1 MWTQKTLAIKA
12 YFNLKNASVFKNSME
27 SYNVKMKKKLL
38 YATCYKIYFKLRWFK
53 CFHDHTLQS

>member
-27 SYNVKMKKKLL
+27 SYNVKMKKNYYMLL
-38 YATCYKIYFKLRWFK
+38 AIRFILN
-53 CFHDHTLQS
+53 